1 MQNKKV
7 KIIKLEE
14 KYVKFIDNYSKLELL
29 IALTLALSSKLISSK
44 DVCLA
49 VNRLTANKKHLKD
62 SMDLSNK
69 FLKFIKEDFLREEI

>member
-1 MQNKKV
+1 MNKKV